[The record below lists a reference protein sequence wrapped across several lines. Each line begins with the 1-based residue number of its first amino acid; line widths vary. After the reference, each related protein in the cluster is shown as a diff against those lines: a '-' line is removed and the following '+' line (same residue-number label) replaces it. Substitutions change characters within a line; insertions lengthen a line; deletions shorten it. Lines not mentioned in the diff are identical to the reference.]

1 MICSISG
8 EPAQEPVLSPKSGHI
23 FERRLIETYIQENSK
38 DPINGEELAV
48 EDLLEVNTNTP
59 TRPKPPQ
66 YTSIPSLLQAF
77 QNEWDATAQEVF
89 SLRQQLQETKT
100 ELSTAL
106 YKQDAAVR
114 VVARLTKERDEARKA
129 LAELS
134 ANLE

>member
-8 EPAQEPVLSPKSGHI
+8 EPAQQPVLSPKSGHI
-23 FERRLIETYIQENSK
+23 FERRLIETYVQENGK

-48 EDLLEVNTNTP
+48 EDLLEVNINAP